1 MNDGGDDDDDSDDN
15 DDVDCD
21 CGDQMHAGR
30 MGMHCKLC
38 HSWTDQWPL
47 HWRRFPFSFTRCHA
61 SITNSFPYKNIFFL
75 YAKLQIKYLKAS
87 TQLTETHWKHT
98 STRWMPVQRALDQP
112 EQLASLAS
120 LSLPPWSLL
129 LRGHLQLHW
138 TEERHLR
145 REGIPWYIKLLN
157 L

>member
-47 HWRRFPFSFTRCHA
+47 H
-61 SITNSFPYKNIFFL
+61 
-75 YAKLQIKYLKAS
+75 
-87 TQLTETHWKHT
+87 
-98 STRWMPVQRALDQP
+98 
-112 EQLASLAS
+112 
-120 LSLPPWSLL
+120 
-129 LRGHLQLHW
+129 
-138 TEERHLR
+138 
-145 REGIPWYIKLLN
+145 
-157 L
+157 